1 MVTWNSSS
9 PGSSLLK
16 LRPHPGLGLEL
27 DTLEPLLLGEEVVR
41 GALLKVE
48 LVPVLPVLCTTQI
61 IFHII

>member
-16 LRPHPGLGLEL
+16 LRPHSGLGLGLEP
-27 DTLEPLLLGEEVVR
+27 DTLEPLLLGQEVVR

-48 LVPVLPVLCTTQI
+48 LVPVLPV
-61 IFHII
+61 